1 MNMVN
6 IEPLSEMYETENS
19 YIITVDLPFIK
30 SKDQIEIYVK
40 ENEIEIIAK
49 AGQTITWSSFE
60 GFGKRVEVA
69 TFRKKITL
77 PSKINPDNVKAAFKN
92 GILIVELPKLIER
105 RKKVEIE

>member
-77 PSKINPDNVKAAFKN
+77 PSKINPDNVKN